1 MKIVGNYTQVTR
13 QGHGV
18 IEDLTKA
25 YVVQYNETDIWG
37 DVTTKIEIHRDS
49 LAAET
54 KVLELENVSGIHT
67 YSNVK
72 IDDIRVGLLRDAI
85 ASENLV

>member
-1 MKIVGNYTQVTR
+1 MKIVGNYTQVS
-13 QGHGV
+13 QGHGL

-25 YVVQYNETDIWG
+25 YVVQYDETDFWG

-49 LAAET
+49 RAADEAVNSLLKMT
-54 KVLELENVSGIHT
+54 NT
-67 YSNVK
+67 A
-72 IDDIRVGLLRDAI
+72 DIRVGLLRDAI